1 MVDRYTKVV
10 LTAIAASLAAIAL
23 QGAVRPAGAQMSAGC
38 GSMISG
44 QQPCSVTWSQAMP
57 VKVSPY

>member
-10 LTAIAASLAAIAL
+10 LTVIAASLAAIAL
-23 QGAVRPAGAQMSAGC
+23 QGAIRPAEAQLNSGC
-38 GSMISG
+38 GNTLSG
-44 QQPCSVTWSQAMP
+44 QQPCSVSWSQAMP